1 MGELTLVQISPK
13 FELVKVQGVN
23 CTFFQLHC
31 IFFVTNRQK
40 TKAKGKPNES
50 TAKQS
55 TLRLY
60 SSSEK
65 AFAAAHLQK
74 NTKIYNYNRP

>member
-1 MGELTLVQISPK
+1 MHSFSYTV
-13 FELVKVQGVN
+13 
-23 CTFFQLHC
+23 FF
-31 IFFVTNRQK
+31 FATNGQK

-50 TAKQS
+50 TTKQS

-65 AFAAAHLQK
+65 AFAAAHL
-74 NTKIYNYNRP
+74 